1 MLRREERMMKSTG
14 QELDMVV
21 LPSDQD
27 ASGRTFGASELE
39 ALARVVGRGT
49 LVSTKGP
56 EVKSF
61 EGRFAAL
68 LGAGHG
74 IASSSGS
81 SAVHAAIAAVDPE
94 PGDEIVTTAVTD
106 MGAITPIL
114 YQGAIPAFADIDP
127 STCNVTA
134 ESVEAAITARTRAVI
149 VTHLF
154 GQPCDL
160 EGISAVAR
168 KHGVAL
174 IEDCAQ
180 APLATS
186 RGRFV
191 GTIGDYGAF
200 SFQQGK
206 HITCGEGGITLTND
220 SAAARRIYLWVN
232 KGYGYGN
239 EKPDHDFIALNS
251 RMTELQGAF
260 LGAQLDQIQ
269 GVVQARRSTA
279 DLMTEIL
286 SGVEGV
292 ALPVA
297 RPGDV
302 HSYWKYA
309 LTIDPSVVPGGPVR
323 VAEGLRALGVPSAP
337 RYIQK
342 PAFQCTIFTEQRTF
356 GTSRWPFTLAQPS
369 ALDYSRERFPGTFE
383 ALDRVLVLP
392 WNEKYEERHV
402 EFLGEAVR
410 RSILAAQS

>member
-1 MLRREERMMKSTG
+1 MKSRE
-14 QELDMVV
+14 QELDLVA

-27 ASGRTFGASELE
+27 ATGRTFGASELE

-68 LGAGHG
+68 LGAAHG

-81 SAVHAAIAAVDPE
+81 AAVHAALAAVDPE
-94 PGDEIVTTAVTD
+94 PGAEIVTTAVTD

-134 ESVEAAITARTRAVI
+134 ESVEAAITSRTRAVI

-160 EGISAVAR
+160 DGISAIAR
-168 KHGVAL
+168 KHGVAM

-191 GTIGDYGAF
+191 GTIGEYGAF

-220 SAAARRIYLWVN
+220 AAAARRIYLWVN

-260 LGAQLDQIQ
+260 LGAQLERIE
-269 GVVQARRSTA
+269 GVVHARRRTA

-286 SGVEGV
+286 ADIEGIG
-292 ALPVA
+292 LPTV

-309 LTIDPSVVPGGPVR
+309 LTIDPAVVPGGPVR

-369 ALDYSRERFPGTFE
+369 ALDYSRGRFPGTFE

-410 RSILAAQS
+410 RSILAARLGASE